1 MFDTLRYAK
10 RLEAS
15 GMTRDQAEVQ
25 VHIIAE
31 MVVDGVATKQD
42 LALQTA
48 LTQKEFLALRSEMQ
62 SEFADV
68 RSEMQSEFA
77 AVRSEMQSEFAAV
90 RSEIQSES
98 ATLRSEMRSGFATLR
113 SEMQDLEYRMML
125 RLGAMIAASTTITV
139 ALLAWIK

>member
-1 MFDTLRYAK
+1 MFDTLLYAK

-48 LTQKEFLALRSEMQ
+48 LTQKEFIAVRSEMQ
-62 SEFADV
+62 SEFATV
-68 RSEMQSEFA
+68 RSKMQSEFA

-90 RSEIQSES
+90 RSEMHSEF
-98 ATLRSEMRSGFATLR
+98 AAVRSEMRSEFASVR
-113 SEMQDLEYRMML
+113 SDMQNLEHRMTL

>member
-1 MFDTLRYAK
+1 MFDTLKYAK
-10 RLEAS
+10 KLEAS

-48 LTQKEFLALRSEMQ
+48 LTQKEFLA
-62 SEFADV
+62 V
-68 RSEMQSEFA
+68 RSEMQTEFA
-77 AVRSEMQSEFAAV
+77 AVRSEMRSEFASVRAAT
-90 RSEIQSES
+90 RSEIQ
-98 ATLRSEMRSGFATLR
+98 
-113 SEMQDLEYRMML
+113 DLEHRMTL

>member
-77 AVRSEMQSEFAAV
+77 AVRSE
-90 RSEIQSES
+90 IQSES